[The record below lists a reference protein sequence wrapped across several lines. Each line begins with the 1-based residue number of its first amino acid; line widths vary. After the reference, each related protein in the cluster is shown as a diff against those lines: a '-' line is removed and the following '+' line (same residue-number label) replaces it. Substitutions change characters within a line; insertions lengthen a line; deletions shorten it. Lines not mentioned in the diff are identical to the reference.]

1 MKRII
6 YLIIVVLMTAT
17 LITSCGNT
25 KNKKSANLHT
35 LYFRDESRSEE
46 AVATFFNSD
55 TEKSEDVKM
64 EKLESDGE
72 ASVFSCEGD
81 TSAYNMVYITYDG
94 ISTEKFAF
102 NKCVSGW
109 NNCSDGLMEYAYGEK
124 INYTY
129 KFKDVTLKC
138 NGYDK
143 TAHIW
148 TPDDYNEKSV
158 EKYATIY
165 ALDGDAMVYLG
176 QPGTTVSGC
185 ENIPEQVKAMTAAVG
200 FKAIVVAVE
209 THGDENSCYRDDE
222 LIPNLGKMA
231 HEEGT
236 SKKLGNEVAD
246 FISDTLIP
254 YVQKHYNVYTDA
266 RHTAVTGVSLGG
278 LESFYTAMAHSEKIG
293 AAGCFSPSLWCYGDK
308 AWKKFI
314 KKTPFDNNAPFIYI
328 YTGSGKNDTG
338 KESVAMV
345 KRLKKMGYPKDKLAF
360 HYNKNGGHATPYWRN
375 TFSEFLEAMFYH
387 KVEGLGENL

>member
-1 MKRII
+1 MKRI
-6 YLIIVVLMTAT
+6 LSVIIAVLMVTP

-35 LYFRDESRSEE
+35 LYFRDKSHSEE
-46 AVATFFNSD
+46 AVATFFNSV
-55 TEKSEDVKM
+55 TNKSEDIKM
-64 EKLESDGE
+64 EKIEDNDG

-81 TSAYNMVYITYDG
+81 TSVFNMVYITYDG

-109 NNCSDGLMEYAYGEK
+109 NNGDEGLMPYAYGEK

-129 KFKDVTLKC
+129 KYKDVTLKC

-143 TAHIW
+143 TVHIW
-148 TPDDYNEKSV
+148 TPDGYNKKSRD
-158 EKYATIY
+158 KYAVIY
-165 ALDGDAMVYLG
+165 VLDGDTMVYLG
-176 QPGTTVSGC
+176 EPGTSVSGC

-209 THGDENSCYRDDE
+209 THGDERYCFRDDE

-246 FISDTLIP
+246 FISDTLAP

-266 RHTAVTGVSLGG
+266 RHTAVAGVSLGG
-278 LESFYTAMAHSEKIG
+278 LEAFYIAMAHPEKFG
-293 AAGCFSPSLWCYGDK
+293 AAGCFSPSFWCYGDK
-308 AWKKFI
+308 EWKKFI
-314 KKTPFDNNAPFIYI
+314 KKTPFDDNAPFIYI
-328 YTGSGKNDTG
+328 YSGSEKKDTG
-338 KESVAMV
+338 VEAVDMV
-345 KRLKKMGYPKDKLAF
+345 KRLKKMGYPKNRLAF
-360 HYNKNGGHATPYWRN
+360 HYNENGGHSAPYWRN
-375 TFSEFLEAMFYH
+375 TFSEFLEAMFYR
-387 KVEGLGENL
+387 KVEALM

>member
-1 MKRII
+1 MKRVLSLAII
-6 YLIIVVLMTAT
+6 VLIISAV
-17 LITSCGNT
+17 ITSCGNT
-25 KNKKSANLHT
+25 KNKKQANLHT
-35 LYFRDESRSEE
+35 LYFRDESKSEE

-55 TEKSEDVKM
+55 TDKSEDVKM
-64 EKLESDGE
+64 EKMEDDGE
-72 ASVFSCEGD
+72 ASVFSCEGN

-109 NNCSDGLMEYAYGEK
+109 NNGSDGLMPYPYGEK

-138 NGYDK
+138 SGYDK
-143 TAHIW
+143 TVHIW
-148 TPDDYNEKSV
+148 TPDGYNEKSQ

-176 QPGTTVSGC
+176 QPGTSVSGC
-185 ENIPEQVKAMTAAVG
+185 ENIPEQVKAMTAATG
-200 FKAIVVAVE
+200 HKAIVVAVE
-209 THGDENSCYRDDE
+209 THGDERTCYRDDE

-236 SKKLGNEVAD
+236 SKKLGNKVAD

-254 YVQKHYNVYTDA
+254 YIQKNYNVYTEA
-266 RHTAVTGVSLGG
+266 RYTAVTGVSLGG
-278 LESFYTAMAHSEKIG
+278 LEAFYTAMAHPEKIG
-293 AAGCFSPSLWCYGDK
+293 AAGCFSPSLWCYGDEQ
-308 AWKKFI
+308 WENFI
-314 KKTPFDNNAPFIYI
+314 KKTPFDKNAPFIYI
-328 YTGSGKNDTG
+328 YTGSEKNDTG

-345 KRLKKMGYPKDKLAF
+345 KLLKKTGYPKNKLAF

-375 TFSEFLEAMFYH
+375 TFSEFLEAMFYY
-387 KVEGLGENL
+387 KVEALK